1 MMRRFLLRNATLC
14 TRHLLNSSLH
24 PKPTIPNSSI
34 AASTP
39 TRLRFYSDS
48 SNNAPP
54 DALHGSS
61 ALAELKTKD
70 DSNEVKDVSNKEL
83 REMIDNYS
91 KGNGEVLPSIM
102 EAILQR
108 KLLRKHEETDDELIE
123 ELRMKPLSDVDE
135 EEFQSD
141 FDELYETDKELN
153 DLCDAKEYVV
163 KKMMQDQ
170 YFNMDDKKWDE
181 MVKEAMDH
189 GFIKDTKECEEILED
204 MLSWDKLL
212 PGLRLRKPSDQMLVD
227 CVVKFPFPQNLLF
240 RKIPL
245 LHLPRLE
252 DPPDRKSINMTPPLQ
267 TQKTHGGP
275 PISCTISP
283 PLPESTSAQS
293 PLPVPYVSYDIKEKV
308 EKKFNELGDMCE
320 RGELEAEEAYELFK
334 KFEDEMVMEYVKKME
349 AEGPPQFDEAIVP
362 DKKKHSD
369 DPPGE
374 GPILRWQT
382 RVVFAPG
389 GDAWHP
395 KNRKVKM
402 SVTVKEL
409 GLSKPQF
416 RRLREL
422 VGKRYH
428 PGRDELTITSERF
441 EHREENRKDC
451 LRTLFALIEEAG
463 KATKLAEETRVSYC
477 KDRLRANPAFME
489 RLHSKIMRQGSNTIS
504 A

>member
-1 MMRRFLLRNATLC
+1 MMRRFLLRNVTPC

-24 PKPTIPNSSI
+24 PKPTIPNPSI
-34 AASTP
+34 AVSTP
-39 TRLRFYSDS
+39 TRLRFYSES

-108 KLLRKHEETDDELIE
+108 KLSRKHEETDDELTE

-212 PGLRLRKPSDQMLVD
+212 PD
-227 CVVKFPFPQNLLF
+227 
-240 RKIPL
+240 
-245 LHLPRLE
+245 
-252 DPPDRKSINMTPPLQ
+252 
-267 TQKTHGGP
+267 
-275 PISCTISP
+275 
-283 PLPESTSAQS
+283 
-293 PLPVPYVSYDIKEKV
+293 DIKEKV